1 MIYKD
6 TQSGRSMVEVM
17 GYMAA
22 VMAIVAG
29 ISKLITRAYSEYKIS
44 KASVQLADLAGSI
57 LKSSTVDVNYENI
70 VNMVNGK
77 TKDSRLN
84 KEGRKLIPTTYKVV
98 GGADGNKIY
107 NAFGGEVTIGTN
119 DTKDKF
125 YIKFEGLSR
134 EQCIEMGM
142 KEWQNN
148 RTVDLDSIVINGNY
162 WYWPIYASATANTFQ
177 LPTTRSALAGKKVD
191 DPGQCNLETGNII
204 MWIFNQAFCVTN

>member
-29 ISKLITRAYSEYKIS
+29 ISKLITGAYSEYKIS

-84 KEGRKLIPTTYKVV
+84 KEGRKLIRTTYKVV

-107 NAFGGEVTIGTN
+107 NAFGGEVKVGVPN
-119 DTKDKF
+119 SGEEAKDKF
-125 YIKFEGLSR
+125 YISFEGLDR
-134 EQCIEMGM
+134 EQCIEMAM
-142 KEWQNN
+142 KEWHTNKV
-148 RTVDLDSIVINGNY
+148 VDLYSMVVNNNY
-162 WYWPIYASATANTFQ
+162 WYWPIYASSTAGASQ
-177 LPTTRSALAGKKVD
+177 LPATRSALAGKSVD
-191 DPGQCNLETGNII
+191 DLGQCNKESGNLI
-204 MWIFNQAFCVTN
+204 MWVFN

>member
-29 ISKLITRAYSEYKIS
+29 ISKLITGAYSEYKIS

-77 TKDSRLN
+77 TKNSRLN

-98 GGADGNKIY
+98 GGTDGNKIY
-107 NAFGGEVTIGTN
+107 NAFGGEVTIGIPEDALTS
-119 DTKDKF
+119 KDKF

-148 RTVDLDSIVINGNY
+148 KTVDLDSIVINGKH

-177 LPTTRSALAGKKVD
+177 LPTTRSALAGKEVD
-191 DPGQCNLETGNII
+191 DSGQCNLETGNII
-204 MWIFNQAFCVTN
+204 MWIFN

>member
-29 ISKLITRAYSEYKIS
+29 ISKLITGAYSEYKIS
-44 KASVQLADLAGSI
+44 KANIQLADLAGSI

-77 TKDSRLN
+77 SKDTRLN

-98 GGADGNKIY
+98 GGASGNKIY
-107 NAFGGEVTIGTN
+107 NAFGGEVTIGIPPVASG
-119 DTKDKF
+119 TKDKF
-125 YIKFEGLSR
+125 YIQFAGLSR

-148 RTVDLDSIVINGNY
+148 KTVDLYAIVINNKNY
-162 WYWPIYASATANTFQ
+162 WYWPIYKSESTGNT
-177 LPTTRSALAGKKVD
+177 LPTTRSALAGKSVND
-191 DPGQCNLETGNII
+191 SGQCNLETGNII
-204 MWIFNQAFCVTN
+204 MWIFN

>member
-29 ISKLITRAYSEYKIS
+29 ISKLITGAYSEYKIS

-107 NAFGGEVTIGTN
+107 NVFGGEVKVGVPN
-119 DTKDKF
+119 SGEEAKDKF
-125 YIKFEGLSR
+125 YISFEGLDR
-134 EQCIEMGM
+134 EQCIEMAM
-142 KEWQNN
+142 KEWHTNKV
-148 RTVDLDSIVINGNY
+148 VDLYSMVVNNNY
-162 WYWPIYASATANTFQ
+162 WYWPIYASSTAGASQ
-177 LPTTRSALAGKKVD
+177 LPATRSALAGKSVD
-191 DPGQCNLETGNII
+191 DLGQCNKESGNLI
-204 MWIFNQAFCVTN
+204 MWVFN